1 MKQNILISCT
11 LQVLFWGLVSA
22 KDSIKGVNSTD
33 KTAAENQAELKKWQA
48 SAEGK
53 KYAEW
58 QQSAAGKKV
67 YANEEKI
74 KKAISTFSKMEAEII
89 ALSLPTDAKLG
100 NGMRVQING
109 AEYLLRFMSSS
120 LAEIKQTAEQVK
132 GLKVHDQIVI
142 KSRNVSHAPKYAYP
156 IITCDYL
163 EHAGKIIYKRVMLKG
178 TC

>member
-22 KDSIKGVNSTD
+22 KDSINEANSTG
-33 KTAAENQAELKKWQA
+33 KTAAANQAELKKWQA

-67 YANEEKI
+67 YASEEKI
-74 KKAISTFSKMEAEII
+74 KKAISTFSKMEAEVI

-100 NGMRVQING
+100 IGMMIQING
-109 AEYLLRFMSSS
+109 ADYILRFMSSS
-120 LAEIKQTAEQVK
+120 IAEIKQTAAQVK
-132 GLKVHDQIVI
+132 GLKVHDKIVI

-163 EHAGKIIYKRVMLKG
+163 EHAGKIIYKRIPRKG
-178 TC
+178 GC

>member
-22 KDSIKGVNSTD
+22 KDSINAANSTD

-58 QQSAAGKKV
+58 QHSSAGKKV
-67 YANEEKI
+67 YASEQKI
-74 KKAISTFSKMEAEII
+74 KKQLHDYTNINAVVS
-89 ALSLPTDAKLG
+89 SLNLPKDAKLG
-100 NGMRVQING
+100 IGMMIQING
-109 AEYLLRFMSSS
+109 SEYILRFMSSS
-120 LAEIKQTAEQVK
+120 LAEIKQTAAQVK

-163 EHAGKIIYKRVMLKG
+163 EHAGKIIYKRIPRKG
-178 TC
+178 GC